1 MRNNRPPW
9 QEPEENED
17 QTISDCFFVSFD
29 IGENMDIPTAVVG
42 KKASTGFHIV
52 NLFHDDDAILLY
64 ETLTG
69 EQIVPH

>member
-9 QEPEENED
+9 DEPNED
-17 QTISDCFFVSFD
+17 EQTISDCFFVSFD

-42 KKASTGFHIV
+42 KKSSTGFHIV
-52 NLFHDDDAILLY
+52 NIFQEDDAILLY

-69 EQIVPH
+69 EQVVPH